1 MDMLD
6 ILWAINILFFLHL
19 LDHFY
24 NLWDRPIGLR
34 KDRHAT
40 SQLVGNSLL
49 TTSIVY
55 ALPFVVDLAWEAAV
69 VEFTHIAMR
78 NAMLL

>member
-24 NLWDRPIGLR
+24 NLWDRPIGL
-34 KDRHAT
+34 
-40 SQLVGNSLL
+40 L
-49 TTSIVY
+49 Y